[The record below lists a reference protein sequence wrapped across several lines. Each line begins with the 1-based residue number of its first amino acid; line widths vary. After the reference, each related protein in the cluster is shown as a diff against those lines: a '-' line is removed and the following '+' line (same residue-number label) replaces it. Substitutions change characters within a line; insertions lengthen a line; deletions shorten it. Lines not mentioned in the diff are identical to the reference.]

1 MVMVLVQSSNG
12 KHFLRTPYL
21 TFDEAIFRTDLGLQ
35 SKPAVSPELSLGPET
50 MRSLDQGHRQCR
62 ATRPEIRNLSP
73 LRGDGMLPTFHSPFP
88 SRLLTQV
95 SQHV

>member
-1 MVMVLVQSSNG
+1 MVMVFVQSSNG

-21 TFDEAIFRTDLGLQ
+21 TFDEAIFRIDVGLQ

-62 ATRPEIRNLSP
+62 ANRPDLYKGMSRTFFS
-73 LRGDGMLPTFHSPFP
+73 LRRRRGFN
-88 SRLLTQV
+88 SR
-95 SQHV
+95 HPAPCHHERR